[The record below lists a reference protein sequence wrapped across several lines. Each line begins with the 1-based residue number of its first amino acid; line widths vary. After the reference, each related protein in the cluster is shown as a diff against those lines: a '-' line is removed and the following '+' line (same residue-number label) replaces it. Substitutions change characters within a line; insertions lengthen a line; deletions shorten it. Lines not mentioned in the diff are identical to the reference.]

1 MEKTKD
7 KFLRELNL
15 KRKREEL
22 RQKRVSNASLVKT
35 SLSLT
40 RRIRNANTQF
50 LLHQVDKGFSPYW
63 YIVLH
68 LKEKERRVDIYD
80 WEEDVRHVRN
90 MFYQTYY
97 DGDRD
102 WKERR
107 HRPKA
112 IWGIEFGKEGVRPH
126 INLLVERT
134 RKEWNESKLHEFF
147 NKEIC
152 QLARCVWEE
161 KEKAKIKTIYSLGLH
176 GYINKETTW
185 EFSPILYR
193 ISDII
198 K

>member
-50 LLHQVDKGFSPYW
+50 LLHQVDKGFSPCW
-63 YIVLH
+63 YVVLH

-80 WEEDVRHVRN
+80 WEEDGKAEIRN
-90 MFYQTYY
+90 
-97 DGDRD
+97 
-102 WKERR
+102 
-107 HRPKA
+107 
-112 IWGIEFGKEGVRPH
+112 
-126 INLLVERT
+126 
-134 RKEWNESKLHEFF
+134 
-147 NKEIC
+147 
-152 QLARCVWEE
+152 
-161 KEKAKIKTIYSLGLH
+161 IYSSGLH

-185 EFSPILYR
+185 EFSPILYP

>member
-50 LLHQVDKGFSPYW
+50 LLNQVDKGFSPCW

-97 DGDRD
+97 DGERD
-102 WKERR
+102 WKDRP

-112 IWGIEFGKEGVRPH
+112 IWGIEFGKQGVRPH

-147 NKEIC
+147 SR
-152 QLARCVWEE
+152 QMWL
-161 KEKAKIKTIYSLGLH
+161 
-176 GYINKETTW
+176 
-185 EFSPILYR
+185 
-193 ISDII
+193 
-198 K
+198 